1 MNPTKRQC
9 IYPALRYADAHSA
22 IQFLEAAFG
31 FTRSAVYD
39 GPGQTVGH
47 AELHLGTATIG
58 LNSAAVSVDDNP
70 WSRVRGGV
78 YVALADAESVAALH
92 ARAVAAGIRIAR
104 PLGVT
109 DYGSHDFA
117 AWDAEGHLWGFGT
130 YAYSPAGGP
139 ELSVA
144 LAYRDPRA
152 AIANLIGGFGFTLGT
167 VTSAADGTLL
177 QAELHHGDDVLV
189 VGSGAALGPW
199 GTGRQATYLRV
210 ADLEAHYGRAK
221 NAGATIVTPPADAGP
236 EKRGYLARDPEG
248 FLWHFGTARPVP
260 DL

>member
-1 MNPTKRQC
+1 MNPTKRQR
-9 IYPALRYADAHSA
+9 IYPALRYADAHAA

-31 FTRSAVYD
+31 FTRGAVYD

-58 LNSAAVSVDDNP
+58 LNSATAPVEDNP
-70 WSRVRGGV
+70 WTRVRGGA
-78 YVALADAESVAALH
+78 YVALADAESVAARH
-92 ARAVAAGIRIAR
+92 AQAMAAGIRIAR

-130 YAYSPAGGP
+130 YAYSPAGEPG
-139 ELSVA
+139 LSVA

-152 AIANLIGGFGFTLGT
+152 AIAHLIGAFGFTLGT

-189 VGSGAALGPW
+189 VGSEVACGPW
-199 GTGRQATYLRV
+199 GTERQATYLRV
-210 ADLEAHYGRAK
+210 ADPETHFARAK
-221 NAGATIVTPPADAGP
+221 NAGATIITPPAEAGHG
-236 EKRGYLARDPEG
+236 ERGYLARDPEG
-248 FLWHFGTARPVP
+248 FLWHFGTARPVL